1 VPDGT
6 QWLGCANANLVYIK
20 NHQLQETQIMATT
33 FRVTVQRGP
42 SVGRTYELIKDV
54 VTMGRDMSND
64 IVIND
69 AESSRHHA
77 RLTKQGATYV
87 VEDLGSTNG
96 TFVNSARLSTPR
108 PLSPG
113 DVIGMGET
121 IALTY
126 EVTTTAATGA
136 TMIGSID
143 ATVVA
148 SDLPSAREM
157 QQMAAASAP
166 PPQPSYAEPQPSSV
180 PQSSFDLPRSEPAP
194 SYSSSSYSSPPM
206 SSSDFSSKP
215 AGRDNTMMY
224 VGIGAGV
231 FLLCCCCPTL
241 LSFVYAFA
249 TGMFGG

>member
-1 VPDGT
+1 
-6 QWLGCANANLVYIK
+6 
-20 NHQLQETQIMATT
+20 MATN

-126 EVTTTAATGA
+126 EVTTTASTGA

-157 QQMAAASAP
+157 QQMAAASAAASS
-166 PPQPSYAEPQPSSV
+166 PSIPEPQTASV
-180 PQSSFDLPRSEPAP
+180 PQSSFDLPRSEPSP
-194 SYSSSSYSSPPM
+194 SYSSPSASYSGPSM

-215 AGRDNTMMY
+215 PAGENKTMMY

-241 LSFVYAFA
+241 LSLVYAFA
-249 TGMFGG
+249 TGMLGG

>member
-1 VPDGT
+1 
-6 QWLGCANANLVYIK
+6 
-20 NHQLQETQIMATT
+20 MATT

-42 SVGRTYELIKDV
+42 NVGRTYELIKDV

-96 TFVNSARLSTPR
+96 TFVNNARLSTPR

-121 IALTY
+121 IALSY
-126 EVTTTAATGA
+126 EVTTTASTGA

-148 SDLPSAREM
+148 SDLPSAKEM

-166 PPQPSYAEPQPSSV
+166 PPPPRPEPPTAPMPPPSYESSR
-180 PQSSFDLPRSEPAP
+180 PEP
-194 SYSSSSYSSPPM
+194 SYSSSAPSV

-215 AGRDNTMMY
+215 AGGDNKTMTY
-224 VGIGAGV
+224 VGIGAAV

-241 LSFVYAFA
+241 LAIIYYAF
-249 TGMFGG
+249 TGGLFGGS

>member
-1 VPDGT
+1 
-6 QWLGCANANLVYIK
+6 
-20 NHQLQETQIMATT
+20 MATA

-42 SVGRTYELIKDV
+42 NVGRTYELVKDV

-69 AESSRHHA
+69 AEASRHHA
-77 RLTKQGATYV
+77 RLTKQGATYL

-126 EVTTTAATGA
+126 EVTTTASTGA

-148 SDLPSAREM
+148 SDMPSAKEM
-157 QQMAAASAP
+157 QQMAAAASAP
-166 PPQPSYAEPQPSSV
+166 PPISEPVAFSPPPSYE
-180 PQSSFDLPRSEPAP
+180 LPRSEP
-194 SYSSSSYSSPPM
+194 SYSYSTPSTP
-206 SSSDFSSKP
+206 SSDYSSKP
-215 AGRDNTMMY
+215 AGDNKTMMY

-231 FLLCCCCPTL
+231 FLLCCCCPAL
-241 LSFVYAFA
+241 IFGIYYAVTA
-249 TGMFGG
+249 GMLGG